1 MGLLLMAFAAPPVQ
15 ADDVTIC
22 DDTESSEF
30 LPIGGYYL
38 DMTGCFGQIIYPA
51 TTLGL
56 SSGDEITAIT
66 FYANSNFTAS
76 NNITV
81 RVGET
86 TETTVTSSSATTN
99 RDNMNVVYT
108 GSLPTGSTE
117 VTITF
122 SEPYTYNGN
131 NLIIDMYRN
140 SGTGYCSYGFKW
152 YGVTGNSVTN
162 YYYSGNSYNGQSSF
176 MPKAKITYDAGELVD
191 YAAKVTPESLAFGQ
205 IKLGQPSTLN
215 VTLRNSG
222 ANAFTPSVT
231 INGTGFS
238 TTYTSAELSSKTSV
252 DIPVTF
258 SPTAAGEFTGT
269 LTINCG
275 NAGTFTVDLTGAA
288 VLEETVCDENTTTS
302 NFLPIYGYYYDNK
315 QINQMIY
322 PAEILTNLVGK
333 NIKSLTFYTSH
344 EYFSGGKYDVALG
357 MTNQAE
363 FESTPV
369 RITGLTTVATNKVA
383 VAGDTVLN
391 IVFDEGFE
399 YTGGNLVIDFEVTE
413 VGSYGSYQTPFKGE
427 NQSTN
432 TSFNS
437 YGSSINSNGTYSAT
451 VRQFLPQVKFAYE
464 VAAGSVSVN
473 PASLNFNESDT
484 YAGGSYQKTFTVT
497 NTTDEAVNITMTG
510 DNVFTFSPA
519 TVAAGATETI
529 TVTYAPTAVG
539 NNSATL
545 TVGDKTVT
553 LAGTAVAAPAPTI
566 TVNPA
571 TVTINTQTNIT
582 GSATFTVTGTNLNGD
597 ITVTAS
603 EGFTVSPT
611 TIAATNGAA
620 SATVTVTCTAQEAG
634 TFNGNITLTSTDAET
649 VTVPVTAN
657 VVDPVISGTVTP
669 TTLNLTSQEGTT
681 TTGTITVENTGNTAF
696 TPTFSTLTAPFSIEA
711 ATEIAVGASKQ
722 FTVTYAPAT
731 AGNHN
736 ATLTVTING
745 QATNVTLNGT
755 ATEAPEGGELTV
767 AESTSTSAAN
777 LSSIAPIYGAN
788 YNKTGWVQML
798 YPASLLSDLNGKQ
811 ITKVT
816 FRHNGAPY
824 FSGGAVEVKIG
835 ETVNSDLSSSVAES
849 TLKAVATVSPIGN
862 AFDNSYYLT
871 FEFTTPYVYNGGNL
885 VIQTKVTTT
894 GTNDRSK
901 FYGKST
907 SQLGLGNI
915 TTLATSY
922 SASTGSGYST
932 SFLPQATFTYE
943 KVAGVIVEPADGTLA
958 FGEVSTTGSK
968 TLYVTV
974 DNKHSVAVP
983 VSVSTPEA
991 PFSCSYTD
999 TEIPASSTVQIP
1011 IRFAPTEGIDYS
1023 GTFTVTVN
1031 NVDYTFTLTG
1041 TGHVNQPTMGEDDFA
1056 AITYTWTDANGDEHP
1071 NTPMTEVATSAEQ
1084 MVALMKA
1091 VYTNPNVPGN
1101 KYRGYTAAGEKETDL
1116 VSYPAI
1122 GTVSNYDYSDSY
1134 GWGIP
1139 KVNDLYKQ
1147 GSSYYLNP
1155 TDYLPNEEGLTV
1167 LLVEMNDQA
1176 VAEAKA
1182 QKYGLSTTIS
1192 GSSDYQS
1199 TSSYTDLVNK
1209 FDVMFKSVRVLTS
1222 SKNIG
1227 AGETGGTLFKID
1239 CDKMNRFFLLGK
1251 GRLRT
1256 YYSDNVKMP
1265 DGNGNSYQVMTSTD
1279 VNMGPF
1285 YQMFEQFSPNV
1296 ASASSTAETDIY
1308 QKLVNMESYGVLH
1321 DCVSVPTIDGHHEF
1335 NLYGVESISDDCQDV
1350 RDMMLFIP
1358 ERRMTQWSD
1367 NSLATGYNKR
1377 DNSDIDHYVNYYRE
1391 NDPKLGLFVIKQ
1403 YPIDGEQIDGQDT
1416 YRLHLTWTS
1425 NLLDFLPGE
1434 DGQYTLYR
1442 VVTNE
1447 DGSKSY
1453 VAVADNLDPNTFE
1466 YYDNVPMQQV
1476 GQEVTYVVRGQDKEQ
1491 FLTLQMSNEE
1501 SFIIPGLDKAEQLRM
1516 SLNKDYYYSRFDPQ
1530 TASNYY
1536 SNRFII
1542 SNNIGTNIKTAYVQ
1556 VGSEFKFWRIPNI
1569 SSIAPELIEEY
1580 VPAAQQLFATA
1591 TVTSMSNGVGTMT
1604 IAPNTELEGYWDGTS
1619 YIYGYKACPTT
1630 ATFTYNNNDD
1640 FITFTDFRI
1649 YDNFSVSVAGNQ
1661 HPNSY
1666 GYYVSLVTAQPFD
1679 VGDGETSNNARSNSI
1694 VIPTHK
1700 TSMRSSVYNREQ
1712 IDTDID
1718 HALPIASDF
1727 DIYVKQSSKSE
1738 ILGYYAYRWDSTYG
1752 TAEKPYAIITGSA
1765 DNEQDVSPNGQAG
1778 NQGEFYTVAMNQDY
1792 TSQVNFTNGATTAWA
1807 KFVDNFIHDKAD
1819 VYTYAPVV
1827 EVFAPAAAVEEDG
1840 NDREDYNTYGASLQ
1854 NLASGKVTI
1863 TPGSV
1868 VGSNYTFKPKYF
1880 ATETNLVNGTDT
1892 ATCCYY
1898 FIPLTLEVNIP
1909 DGYEIYKVRAWRLA
1923 DTKWL
1928 GEVVNDYSGRIDDD
1942 YLYQTL
1948 DEPNKNE
1955 DVIVGVSDIPGYPGS
1970 TDATVQ
1976 FGAKKLGTGESFD
1989 VDFIVRTYFTKK
2001 ATRELTSADGK
2012 YYIAESKVKVTVT
2025 DKIITGVTDVKGEK
2039 QVAGVKYYNL
2049 AGMESD
2055 RPFNGVNIVVTRYT
2069 DGSISTSKVLK

>member
-1 MGLLLMAFAAPPVQ
+1 MFSKKFYLKLLMGLLVFAFIAPPAAQ
-15 ADDVTIC
+15 AEELTIAKN
-22 DDTESSEF
+22 
-30 LPIGGYYL
+30 G
-38 DMTGCFGQIIYPA
+38 
-51 TTLGL
+51 
-56 SSGDEITAIT
+56 
-66 FYANSNFTAS
+66 
-76 NNITV
+76 
-81 RVGET
+81 
-86 TETTVTSSSATTN
+86 SSSS
-99 RDNMNVVYT
+99 D
-108 GSLPTGSTE
+108 
-117 VTITF
+117 
-122 SEPYTYNGN
+122 YTY
-131 NLIIDMYRN
+131 
-140 SGTGYCSYGFKW
+140 
-152 YGVTGNSVTN
+152 
-162 YYYSGNSYNGQSSF
+162 
-176 MPKAKITYDAGELVD
+176 
-191 YAAKVTPESLAFGQ
+191 
-205 IKLGQPSTLN
+205 
-215 VTLRNSG
+215 
-222 ANAFTPSVT
+222 
-231 INGTGFS
+231 
-238 TTYTSAELSSKTSV
+238 
-252 DIPVTF
+252 IPVYGQYMDTD
-258 SPTAAGEFTGT
+258 GT
-269 LTINCG
+269 LSQTIYSSSSLS
-275 NAGTFTVDLTGAA
+275 DL
-288 VLEETVCDENTTTS
+288 
-302 NFLPIYGYYYDNK
+302 K
-315 QINQMIY
+315 
-322 PAEILTNLVGK
+322 GK
-333 NIKSLTFYTSH
+333 NITSIKYYADRTLSQFSSVELQISLLETDNEEFSTATALTGFPAALGTCIISGTETEIVFNLNTPFTYSGLKNLAVEVKVVGSKSN
-344 EYFSGGKYDVALG
+344 KYGTIYWYGEDTNKDVAYYYYQG
-357 MTNQAE
+357 WTEQSGV
-363 FESTPV
+363 ESYLPK
-369 RITGLTTVATNKVA
+369 TTFTYED
-383 VAGDTVLN
+383 AG
-391 IVFDEGFE
+391 
-399 YTGGNLVIDFEVTE
+399 
-413 VGSYGSYQTPFKGE
+413 
-427 NQSTN
+427 
-432 TSFNS
+432 
-437 YGSSINSNGTYSAT
+437 
-451 VRQFLPQVKFAYE
+451 
-464 VAAGSVSVN
+464 GSVSVN
-473 PASLNFNESDT
+473 PTSLTFDESDT

-519 TVAAGATETI
+519 TVAASATETI

-669 TTLNLTSQEGTT
+669 TTLNLTCQEGVT
-681 TTGTITVENTGNTAF
+681 TTGTITIENTGNTAF

-711 ATEIAVGASKQ
+711 ATEIAAGASKQ

-767 AESTSTSAAN
+767 AESTSTTTR
-777 LSSIAPIYGAN
+777 IAPIYGGK
-788 YNKTGWVQML
+788 YNQTGWVQML
-798 YPASLLSDLNGKQ
+798 YPASLITDLKGKQ

-816 FRHNGAPY
+816 FRHKGAPG
-824 FSGGAVEVKIG
+824 FSGGAVEVRIG
-835 ETVNSDLSSSVAES
+835 ETENSNLSSSVAES

-862 AFDNSYYLT
+862 AFDNNYYLT

-885 VIQTKVTTT
+885 VIQTKVTTKGNEDT
-894 GTNDRSK
+894 SN
-901 FYGKST
+901 FYGVEGSN
-907 SQLGLGNI
+907 LGLGYNV
-915 TTLATSY
+915 TTIASSYTSNY
-922 SASTGSGYST
+922 SKT
-932 SFLPQATFTYE
+932 FLPQATFTYE

-983 VSVSTPEA
+983 VSVTTPEA

-1011 IRFAPTEGIDYS
+1011 VRFAPTEGIDYS

-1091 VYTNPNVPGN
+1091 VYMNPNVPGN

-1139 KVNDLYKQ
+1139 KVNNLYQQ

-1222 SKNIG
+1222 SKRIG

-1251 GRLRT
+1251 GRLRA

-1265 DGNGNSYQVMTSTD
+1265 DGNGNSYQVVDNDAVTKA
-1279 VNMGPF
+1279 PF
-1285 YQMFEQFSPNV
+1285 YRMFEEFSPNL
-1296 ASASSTAETDIY
+1296 ATAGTTAETDIY

-1335 NLYGVESISDDCQDV
+1335 NLYGVQSPSDDCQDV

-1367 NSLATGYNKR
+1367 NSLDAGENKR
-1377 DNSDIDHYVNYYRE
+1377 DKSEDDRYVNYYRQ
-1391 NDPKLGLFVIKQ
+1391 NSPKLGLFVIKQ

-1466 YYDNVPMQQV
+1466 YDDEVPMQQV

-1752 TAEKPYAIITGSA
+1752 TTQKPYAIVTGTA

-1840 NDREDYNTYGASLQ
+1840 SDREDYNTYGASLQ
-1854 NLASGKVTI
+1854 NLASGKIIVNMGD
-1863 TPGSV
+1863 PVASKHV
-1868 VGSNYTFKPKYF
+1868 FKPQSGTADSCRYYLIPM
-1880 ATETNLVNGTDT
+1880 TVNVD
-1892 ATCCYY
+1892 
-1898 FIPLTLEVNIP
+1898 IPT
-1909 DGYEIYKVRAWRLA
+1909 GYEIYKVRAWRQVDVNL
-1923 DTKWL
+1923 L
-1928 GEVVNDYSGRIDDD
+1928 GEEFEDYFNRINPD

-1948 DEPNKNE
+1948 DEPNKDE
-1955 DVIVGVSDIPGYPGS
+1955 DVIIGFNDEDLPGS
-1970 TDATVQ
+1970 TDRSVQ
-1976 FGAKKLGTGESFD
+1976 FGAKKLADGETFD
-1989 VDFIVRTYFTKK
+1989 ANFIVRVYFTK
-2001 ATRELTSADGK
+2001 AASRDLTSADGK
-2012 YYIAESKVKVTVT
+2012 YYFVESKQKVTI
-2025 DKIITGVTDVKGEK
+2025 DNKIITGVVNVNSDK
-2039 QVAGVKYYNL
+2039 QVAGVKYYNV
-2049 AGMESD
+2049 AGIESNE
-2055 RPFNGVNIVVTRYT
+2055 PFSGVNIVVTRYT

>member
-1 MGLLLMAFAAPPVQ
+1 MFSKKFYLKLLMGLLLMAFMAPPAAQ
-15 ADDVTIC
+15 AETLTIGESASSSNQYYPVYNSYWS
-22 DDTESSEF
+22 TTGASTQMIFPSSEISA
-30 LPIGGYYL
+30 LPNG
-38 DMTGCFGQIIYPA
+38 A
-51 TTLGL
+51 R
-56 SSGDEITAIT
+56 ITKIT
-66 FYANSNFTAS
+66 FYA
-76 NNITV
+76 
-81 RVGET
+81 
-86 TETTVTSSSATTN
+86 TSSVVSNVGKSTVVVSLGNTSISAFTSTGTTLHSEMATN
-99 RDNMNVVYT
+99 RAAMTNVFT
-108 GSLPTGSTE
+108 GNLPTGNTTLEIDCSSNNFYYESGKNLMVDFYVSSGQSGTFSTKW
-117 VTITF
+117 VHASASSKYCASSTGSSAYSDSYLPKMTITYEGG
-122 SEPYTYNGN
+122 SASTDPTITANPTSV
-131 NLIIDMYRN
+131 
-140 SGTGYCSYGFKW
+140 SGMEAVVGGTPATATVA
-152 YGVTGNSVTN
+152 VTGANLTSNIAAAIVEENSPFSVSPASIAQTDGSASDN
-162 YYYSGNSYNGQSSF
+162 LT
-176 MPKAKITYDAGELVD
+176 ITY
-191 YAAKVTPESLAFGQ
+191 T
-205 IKLGQPSTLN
+205 
-215 VTLRNSG
+215 
-222 ANAFTPSVT
+222 
-231 INGTGFS
+231 
-238 TTYTSAELSSKTSV
+238 
-252 DIPVTF
+252 
-258 SPTAAGEFTGT
+258 PTAAGTHTGT
-269 LTINCG
+269 LRLTSTD
-275 NAGTFTVDLTGAA
+275 ATTVDVTL
-288 VLEETVCDENTTTS
+288 
-302 NFLPIYGYYYDNK
+302 
-315 QINQMIY
+315 
-322 PAEILTNLVGK
+322 
-333 NIKSLTFYTSH
+333 
-344 EYFSGGKYDVALG
+344 SG
-357 MTNQAE
+357 T
-363 FESTPV
+363 
-369 RITGLTTVATNKVA
+369 
-383 VAGDTVLN
+383 
-391 IVFDEGFE
+391 
-399 YTGGNLVIDFEVTE
+399 
-413 VGSYGSYQTPFKGE
+413 
-427 NQSTN
+427 
-432 TSFNS
+432 
-437 YGSSINSNGTYSAT
+437 
-451 VRQFLPQVKFAYE
+451 
-464 VAAGSVSVN
+464 
-473 PASLNFNESDT
+473 
-484 YAGGSYQKTFTVT
+484 
-497 NTTDEAVNITMTG
+497 
-510 DNVFTFSPA
+510 
-519 TVAAGATETI
+519 
-529 TVTYAPTAVG
+529 
-539 NNSATL
+539 ATL
-545 TVGDKTVT
+545 P
-553 LAGTAVAAPAPTI
+553 PAPTI

-571 TVTINTQTNIT
+571 TLNINTQTGTT

-669 TTLNLTSQEGTT
+669 TTLNLTCQEGTT

-711 ATEIAVGASKQ
+711 ATEIAAGESKQ

-1091 VYTNPNVPGN
+1091 VYMNPNVPGN

-1134 GWGIP
+1134 GWGIS
-1139 KVNDLYKQ
+1139 KVNDLYRS

-1167 LLVEMNDQA
+1167 LLVEMNDSA
-1176 VAEAKA
+1176 VAVEKA
-1182 QKYGLSTTIS
+1182 NKYNLPTDIS
-1192 GSSDYQS
+1192 GNSSYQS

-1222 SKNIG
+1222 SKRIG

-1251 GRLRT
+1251 GRLRA
-1256 YYSDNVKMP
+1256 YYSDNVKMS
-1265 DGNGNSYQVMTSTD
+1265 DGNGNSYQVVDNDAVTKA
-1279 VNMGPF
+1279 PF
-1285 YQMFEQFSPNV
+1285 YRMFEEFSPNL
-1296 ASASSTAETDIY
+1296 ATAGTTAETDIY

-1321 DCVSVPTIDGHHEF
+1321 DCVSVPTIEGHHEF
-1335 NLYGVESISDDCQDV
+1335 NLYGVQSPSDDCQDV

-1367 NSLATGYNKR
+1367 ASLAAGENKR
-1377 DNSDIDHYVNYYRE
+1377 DKSEDDRYVNYYRQ
-1391 NDPKLGLFVIKQ
+1391 NSPKLGLFVIKQ
-1403 YPIDGEQIDGQDT
+1403 FPIDGEQIDGQDT

-1453 VAVADNLDPNTFE
+1453 VAVAENLDPNTFE
-1466 YYDNVPMQQV
+1466 YDDEVPMQQV

-1752 TAEKPYAIITGSA
+1752 TTQKPYAIVTGTA

-1840 NDREDYNTYGASLQ
+1840 SDREDYNTYGASLQ
-1854 NLASGKVTI
+1854 NLASGKI
-1863 TPGSV
+1863 TVNMGDPVASKHV
-1868 VGSNYTFKPKYF
+1868 FKPQSGTADSCRYYLIPM
-1880 ATETNLVNGTDT
+1880 TVNVD
-1892 ATCCYY
+1892 
-1898 FIPLTLEVNIP
+1898 IPT
-1909 DGYEIYKVRAWRLA
+1909 GYEIYKVRAWRQVDENL
-1923 DTKWL
+1923 L
-1928 GEVVNDYSGRIDDD
+1928 GEEFEDYFNRISPD
-1942 YLYQTL
+1942 YLYQTIN
-1948 DEPNKNE
+1948 EPNKEN
-1955 DVIVGVSDIPGYPGS
+1955 DVIIGFNDPELPGS
-1970 TDATVQ
+1970 TDRTVQ
-1976 FGAKKLGTGESFD
+1976 FGAKKLADGETFD
-1989 VDFIVRTYFTKK
+1989 ANFIVRVYFTK
-2001 ATRELTSADGK
+2001 AASRDLTSADGK
-2012 YYIAESKVKVTVT
+2012 YYFVESKQKVTI
-2025 DKIITGVTDVKGEK
+2025 DNKIITGVVNVNSDK
-2039 QVAGVKYYNL
+2039 QVAGVKYYNV
-2049 AGMESD
+2049 AGIESNE
-2055 RPFNGVNIVVTRYT
+2055 PFSGVNIVVTRYT